1 MYWRTWYDGG
11 IIKGNPESEDFP
23 VNDKKFFLYFLIKT
37 LHIQPSEALNMD
49 YAMARSLL
57 DIDVHLQWKAKQEK
71 PKPTTNNKI
80 GNIPKTNISNE
91 LEFDR

>member
-1 MYWRTWYDGG
+1 
-11 IIKGNPESEDFP
+11 
-23 VNDKKFFLYFLIKT
+23 
-37 LHIQPSEALNMD
+37 MD